1 MIPRWTSVCLA
12 ALVLA
17 GCAGTNG
24 IGPSARMTDAA
35 QRGLPGADSAA
46 LGPAQDWWTAL
57 GDAQLNG
64 LVAEAL
70 AHNPNLQVAA
80 ARVARARSVE
90 QVAASALYP
99 QINGELDL
107 NRQKFSSN
115 YIYPPPLG
123 GAAYNIGNL
132 QVGGGWELDFFG
144 KNADAIRAAV
154 GQLRAAEAEADAARV
169 LLAANVVRAYVQWA
183 RLGEQHALAERALA
197 QRQQMLGI
205 VRDRVQAGLDTDLE
219 VRQNETG
226 RADSRTQIAIVEQ
239 QIDASR
245 NALAALLGQPR
256 LADAVRAPRLAQFKP
271 LAVPSELNAD
281 WLARRADI
289 AAARWRVEAARAQV
303 DVARAQFYPNI
314 NLAAFIGVQ
323 SLGFGNLLKSDS
335 FQWGVGP
342 AIRLPIFEGGR
353 LRANLAAS
361 SADTDA
367 AIESYNATVID
378 AMREV
383 ADQSQAVQATA
394 RQQREQALALQAAEG
409 AYHIAQQR
417 YAAGLGNYLIV
428 LMAET
433 AVLAQR
439 RQQADL
445 AAQAIN
451 SQIGVA
457 QAMGGGWRP
466 TPALAALLPVQ
477 EAAQAAADSG
487 TPAP

>member
-1 MIPRWTSVCLA
+1 MKRRMALICGA
-12 ALVLA
+12 ALLALA
-17 GCAGTNG
+17 GCAGMHG
-24 IGPSARMTDAA
+24 IAPVARMTDAG
-35 QRGLPGADSAA
+35 QLGLPAGSAGT
-46 LGPAQDWWTAL
+46 LGPAQDWWTEL
-57 GDAQLNG
+57 GDAQLDA
-64 LVAEAL
+64 LVAQAL

-80 ARVARARSVE
+80 ARVAKARSVE
-90 QVAASALYP
+90 QVAAAALYP
-99 QINGELDL
+99 QVGGGLDL

-123 GAAYNIGNL
+123 GSTINTGNL
-132 QVGGGWELDFFG
+132 QASAGWELDFFG
-144 KNADAIRAAV
+144 KNSAAIEAAV
-154 GQLRAAEAEADAARV
+154 GQLRFAEADRDAAHV

-183 RLGEQHALAERALA
+183 RLNEQRALAERALA
-197 QRQQMLGI
+197 QRQEMLAI
-205 VRDRVQAGLDTDLE
+205 VRDRVQAGLDTQLE

-226 RADSRTQIAIVEQ
+226 RADSRTQIAIIDQ

-245 NALAALLGQPR
+245 NALAALIGSPR
-256 LADAVRAPRLAQFKP
+256 LPDDVRAPRLAQFRA

-289 AAARWRVEAARAQV
+289 AAARWRVQAARAQV

-314 NLAAFIGVQ
+314 NLAAMAGFQ
-323 SLGFGNLLKSDS
+323 SLGFGSLLKGDS

-353 LRANLAAS
+353 LRANLAGA
-361 SADTDA
+361 SADVDA
-367 AIESYNATVID
+367 AIESYNAAVID

-394 RQQREQALALQAAEG
+394 RQQREQARALQASEG
-409 AYHIAQQR
+409 AYDIARQR
-417 YAAGLGNYLIV
+417 YAAGLGNYLNV

-451 SQIGVA
+451 SQIGLA

-466 TPALAALLPVQ
+466 APALAQGEPL
-477 EAAQAAADSG
+477 AAA
-487 TPAP
+487 TN